1 MGRPPRDSEESRV
14 TPGFAQALGRTIK
27 VIRTD
32 LGIERRALAEA
43 AGISYSYLTQ
53 IENGNKPPSS
63 SVLARIARALGMRM
77 HQLIEAAENRSEAGE
92 LDLQRPL
99 EGAADSW
106 PTSGAAQTEA
116 LRLMASPSPPESRAA
131 LARGWAMRP
140 PMREP
145 SRGARTALL
154 ELERLLPSLAP
165 EDIERILD
173 LVRRMAR

>member
-1 MGRPPRDSEESRV
+1 MPRACYGPPAVCHEGRTGESMGRTPKDSEELRL

-63 SVLARIARALGMRM
+63 SVLARIARPLGVRM

-106 PTSGAAQTEA
+106 PASGAAQTED
-116 LRLMASPSPPESRAA
+116 LRPMTSPDT
-131 LARGWAMRP
+131 
-140 PMREP
+140 
-145 SRGARTALL
+145 RTALL
-154 ELERLLPSLAP
+154 KLERLLPSLPP
-165 EDIERILD
+165 EDVERILD
-173 LVRRMAR
+173 LVRRLAR